1 MFLTVNRLHGL
12 EQYWCSLDLLT
23 IVYYDI
29 IMVIIITIM
38 YPLSLSLML
47 FTHGNIRPV
56 IVNLSLFLII
66 YHYIPLYPFYIE
78 SID

>member
-23 IVYYDI
+23 IVVYCDL

-56 IVNLSLFLII
+56 IVNVSF
-66 YHYIPLYPFYIE
+66 
-78 SID
+78 S